1 MQSYTESTADL
12 SLPFQLHKRTNGR
25 KKLSKMWMRSEFFL
39 IQNVELIVIF
49 NCVKFL
55 ETIEIGMFAYL

>member
-1 MQSYTESTADL
+1 MQSYTESAADL
-12 SLPFQLHKRTNGR
+12 SLSFPLRKRTNGR

-49 NCVKFL
+49 NCIKFL
-55 ETIEIGMFAYL
+55 ETIDIGVFAYL